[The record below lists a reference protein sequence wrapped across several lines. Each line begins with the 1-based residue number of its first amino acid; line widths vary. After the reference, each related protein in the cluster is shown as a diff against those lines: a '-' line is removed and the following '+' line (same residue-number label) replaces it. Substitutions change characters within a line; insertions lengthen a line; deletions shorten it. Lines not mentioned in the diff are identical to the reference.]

1 MLVFDDICGKCNNN
15 ICICNKAR
23 YFQQNFKNWTSGNN
37 DIDKFIQ
44 DVQLLVYGSYNV
56 KYVVEWV
63 PYDRFYDIKY
73 IAKGGFGKIYRAN
86 WIDGYIKYWSRSYYN
101 QNWKRFG
108 PNKFVALKS
117 LNSSENVTLEFINEV

>member
-56 KYVVEWV
+56 KYAVEWV

-73 IAKGGFGKIYRAN
+73 IAKGGFGKVYRAN
-86 WIDGYIKYWSRSYYN
+86 LIDGPIHKWDDENEY
-101 QNWKRFG
+101 WKRKYQ
-108 PNKFVALKS
+108 NKFVALKS
-117 LNSSENVTLEFINEV
+117 LNNSKNVTLKFLNEV